1 VAWQSTARMETI
13 LPIIVGI
20 RIIAYVAS
28 GLVCWES
35 RAKYCT
41 QGVFA
46 VEKCTNSVILW
57 P

>member
-13 LPIIVGI
+13 MLIIFGI
-20 RIIAYVAS
+20 RTVAYVAS

-35 RAKYCT
+35 RAKCCT

-46 VEKCTNSVILW
+46 VGNCTNSVILL

>member
-13 LPIIVGI
+13 LPIIFGI